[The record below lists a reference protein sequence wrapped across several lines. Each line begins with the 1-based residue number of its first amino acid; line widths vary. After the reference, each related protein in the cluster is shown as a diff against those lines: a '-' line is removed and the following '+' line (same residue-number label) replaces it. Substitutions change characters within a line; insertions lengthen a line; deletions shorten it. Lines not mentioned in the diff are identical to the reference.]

1 MMSTD
6 AKRAANAA
14 YQRRQDALTV
24 RPSRADGA
32 AIRAA
37 AAAAGQSTQA
47 WILRACFEQMQR
59 DGFTPPEATDADQ
72 PDT

>member
-1 MMSTD
+1 MSTD

>member
-59 DGFTPPEATDADQ
+59 DGFTPPAVTDADQ

>member
-1 MMSTD
+1 MSTD

-37 AAAAGQSTQA
+37 ATAAGQSTQA

-59 DGFTPPEATDADQ
+59 DGFTPPAVTDADQ